1 METDA
6 LRGWKEIA
14 AYLRASERSVT
25 RWESTRGLPVH
36 RVRGGGRDAVF
47 AQRRELEAWMAA
59 QLQQGNA
66 VLEPA
71 QETADRETDASDAHA
86 RFRLP
91 WKLVGFRWVGFG
103 VLAVM
108 LLTAALMTMD
118 AWPERQSEAGVAES
132 SRPGVVASGEPIRTL
147 PDAPITLEIVLA
159 ERRPARLGVVP
170 GECGWID
177 LVTGD
182 RLEICP
188 RVIQGRVAADV
199 RVTPGPRPAPQEQ
212 PSGGWR
218 TYGLAPSERIRIV
231 DPVVFELEWVQRGSP
246 VAAPSAAERD

>member
-1 METDA
+1 MDTDA

-14 AYLRASERSVT
+14 AYLKASERSVT

-36 RVRGGGRDAVF
+36 RVPGSGRDAVF

-59 QLQQGNA
+59 QLQQRNT
-66 VLEPA
+66 VTEPA
-71 QETADRETDASDAHA
+71 QETTDRETDASDAHA
-86 RFRLP
+86 RLRMP
-91 WKLVGFRWVGFG
+91 WKSKGGRWVGFG
-103 VLAVM
+103 ALAIM
-108 LLTAALMTMD
+108 FLAAVFVTMD
-118 AWPERQSEAGVAES
+118 AWPERQSEAGVAVS
-132 SRPGVVASGEPIRTL
+132 SRPAVVASDEPIRTL
-147 PDAPITLEIVLA
+147 PEAPITLEIVFA
-159 ERRPARLGVVP
+159 DRRPARLGVVP

-199 RVTPGPRPAPQEQ
+199 RVTPATRPAPQEQ

-231 DPVVFELEWVQRGSP
+231 DPVVFELEWVQGGSP
-246 VAAPSAAERD
+246 VAPSAPGRN